1 MSSNGFNPSYNNKF
15 LLIQFYNP
23 VSEQIEFQNLQK
35 FQNFQTTKK
44 IFIFFFF
51 LVGKISKIQ
60 ILKLLE
66 KNSRGCSRLK

>member
-23 VSEQIEFQNLQK
+23 VSEQIEFSK
-35 FQNFQTTKK
+35 FAKISKFSNHKENFH
-44 IFIFFFF
+44 FLF

-66 KNSRGCSRLK
+66 KKSRGCSRLK

>member
-44 IFIFFFF
+44 IFIFFFW
-51 LVGKISKIQ
+51 
-60 ILKLLE
+60 LE
-66 KNSRGCSRLK
+66 KFQKFKFLSCLKKNQEDVHA